1 MKPKVTAQDIADC
14 LHLSRITVSK
24 ALNNS
29 PNVSADTRELVLKKA
44 REMNYKYINYNALPD
59 EDAAPPPNKSFA
71 FVMQMNPDAFHIGS
85 GILAQLEQEIRKKG
99 YSLTLHT
106 ITEQDIS
113 SMSLPANLNKYQVE
127 AAICLEMFHPEYSR
141 LICSLDIPVL
151 FIDACVRFQSLRPHS
166 DLLLMENRSSVYEML
181 TSVCEKNPLSS
192 MGFVGDI
199 DHCLS
204 FHERYEGFLLAAAS
218 CGADT
223 QPYNIIAPDC
233 HYGEPGWMLRQLQAM
248 EKLPDLFCCA
258 NDALAQVLIQ
268 NLKDLNRRVPE
279 DVMVCGFDGIFYMNP
294 ALNGLTTVHTPCREL
309 GTCAARLLFQR
320 IEHPQQICTSTYVDT
335 EIWFRDTTR

>member
-1 MKPKVTAQDIADC
+1 MKTKVTVQDIADC

-29 PNVSADTRELVLKKA
+29 PNVSEETREMVLRKA
-44 REMNYKYINYNALPD
+44 REMNYKSVPYSALSDEPPD
-59 EDAAPPPNKSFA
+59 TGQSKSFA

-85 GILAQLEQEIRKKG
+85 GIMAQLEQEIRKKG

-113 SMSLPANLNKYQVE
+113 SMSLPANLNENKVA

-141 LICSLDIPVL
+141 LICSLGIPVL
-151 FIDACVRFQSLRPHS
+151 FIDACVHFRSLRPRS
-166 DLLLMENRSSVYEML
+166 DLLLMENRSSVHKML
-181 TSVCEKNPLSS
+181 TAVYEKHPFST

-204 FHERYEGFLLAAAS
+204 FRERYEGFLLAAVS
-218 CGADT
+218 CGIET
-223 QPYNIIAPDC
+223 QPYHMIAPDR
-233 HYGEPGWMLRQLQAM
+233 HYGEPGWMLRQLQNM

-258 NDALAQVLIQ
+258 NDALAQMLIQ
-268 NLKDLNRRVPE
+268 NLRDFGRRVPE
-279 DVMVCGFDGIFYMNP
+279 DVMVCGFDGISFMNP
-294 ALNGLTTVHTPCREL
+294 AMNCLTTVNIPCREL
-309 GTCAARLLFQR
+309 GACAARLLFQR
-320 IEHPQQICTSTYVDT
+320 MPVPDKIHTVTYVET
-335 EIWFRDTTR
+335 EICLRNTTR